1 MKNKEKQDRTEYF
14 EALDE
19 LFSRQHTPEE
29 LREIN
34 KILKKYGDRIPLQA
48 RYPDLPLILSTIV
61 MFVSIVVLLLTR

>member
-19 LFSRQHTPEE
+19 LCSRQHTPEE
-29 LREIN
+29 LREIH
-34 KILKKYGDRIPLQA
+34 KILKKYGDGIPLQA